1 MMRTKIRII
10 EKAAHELEEQIQVA
24 QNAANEAQ
32 TDANSHVG
40 AMESRYDT
48 FKEEAQYLSAAQRVR
63 AAELARLLTRTR
75 ELLERLR
82 REQEKPETVQLGS
95 LVTIL
100 DENEEESTY
109 LILCNSLSQKFFDG
123 DTAITVIGDGTPIAK
138 ALMGLG
144 AGDEVEINLPQKKI
158 IGTVRAIE

>member
-1 MMRTKIRII
+1 MCTKLQII
-10 EKAAHELEEQIQVA
+10 EKAIHELEEQIQVA
-24 QNAANEAQ
+24 QNAADEAQ

-48 FKEEAQYLSAAQRVR
+48 FKEEAQYLSAAQRIR
-63 AAELARLLTRTR
+63 AAELTRLLAKTK

-82 REQEKPETVQLGS
+82 WEQEKSETVQLGS

-100 DENEEESTY
+100 DENDEETTY
-109 LILCNSLSQKFFDG
+109 LLLCNSLSQKFFAG
-123 DTAITVIGDGTPIAK
+123 GAAITVIGAGTPIAK

-144 AGDEVEINLPQKKI
+144 VGDEVEINLPQKKI
-158 IGTVRAIE
+158 LGAVRNIE